1 MCNASESERERE
13 RERERELVIY
23 SLKVC
28 WRKMSEREYENATR

>member
-23 SLKVC
+23 SLKVF